1 MSRENVEVVA
11 AQLREFK
18 TTHRPAPVGRFTAPN
33 FVWDMRT
40 FEGWPDEDEYRGGN
54 GYMTFFARWTE
65 PYDEWDFDVEDLV
78 DASDDRVVAIVRQ
91 RGRLRGA
98 DSWVELRFGTVCTL
112 AEGLIQRMQ
121 VFTTPEEAFEAVGL
135 RE

>member
-1 MSRENVEVVA
+1 MSCENVEVVA
-11 AQLREFK
+11 ATFREFK
-18 TTHRPAPVGRFTAPN
+18 TTQSPTRFTAPD

-40 FEGWPDEDEYRGGN
+40 FQGWPDEDEYRGGD
-54 GYMTFFARWTE
+54 GYMTFFAKWTE

-78 DASDDRVVAIVRQ
+78 DAGHDRVVAIVRQ

-98 DSWVELRFGTVCTL
+98 DSWVELRFGALCTL

-121 VFTTPEEAFEAVGL
+121 IFTTPEEALEAVGL
-135 RE
+135 